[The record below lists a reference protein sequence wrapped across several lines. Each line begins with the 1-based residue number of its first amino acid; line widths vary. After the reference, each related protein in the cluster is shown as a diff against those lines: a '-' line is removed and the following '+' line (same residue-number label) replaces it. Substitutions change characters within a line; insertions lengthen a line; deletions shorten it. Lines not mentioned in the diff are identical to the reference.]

1 MTRRLALMDGLIV
14 SEALCRFLP
23 KCGYSAKR

>member
-14 SEALCRFLP
+14 SEALVRLLP
-23 KCGYSAKR
+23 KCGHSAER